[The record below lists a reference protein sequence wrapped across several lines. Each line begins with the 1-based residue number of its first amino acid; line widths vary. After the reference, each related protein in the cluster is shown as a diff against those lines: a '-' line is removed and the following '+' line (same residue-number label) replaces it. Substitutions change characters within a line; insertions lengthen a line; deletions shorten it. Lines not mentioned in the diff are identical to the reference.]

1 LLLDDMNAKNT
12 EVSADEK
19 PEVIFGLLE
28 AVESNEAMT
37 QRSVALE
44 LGVALGLVNTYLKRC
59 VKKGLIKVQQVPPR
73 RYAYYLTPK
82 GFREKSRLTAKY
94 LSSSLSF
101 FRRAREDC
109 DVALEAAL
117 QRRMKRVALV
127 GAGDL
132 AEICAFSAL
141 ESAVTVAAIIVDENW
156 TGSARLAG
164 LDLVEAGALNIE
176 EIDGLILT
184 AMSDHLDCYRS
195 AVELVGEERV
205 IVPDLLLS
213 LIRSPAGFDG
223 EPTDG
228 ESEEEGG
235 A

>member
-1 LLLDDMNAKNT
+1 MSAKNT
-12 EVSADEK
+12 DLADDDK

-28 AVESNEAMT
+28 AVESNEDMT
-37 QRSVALE
+37 QRSVASE

-82 GFREKSRLTAKY
+82 GFKEKSRLTAKY

-109 DVALEAAL
+109 DQVLVAAA

-132 AEICAFSAL
+132 AEICAVSAL
-141 ESAVTVAAIIVDENW
+141 ESPVEVVAVIDEGWQGAARI
-156 TGSARLAG
+156 AG
-164 LDLVEAGALNIE
+164 LDLIGGEALKDKNV
-176 EIDGLILT
+176 DGLILT
-184 AMSDHLDCYRS
+184 AMADHPAHYRI
-195 AVELVGEERV
+195 AVDLMGAEQVLV
-205 IVPDLLLS
+205 PALLLS
-213 LIRSPAGFDG
+213 LIRSPEEFDQQVNGQGRRRAG
-223 EPTDG
+223 
-228 ESEEEGG
+228 
-235 A
+235 AK

>member
-1 LLLDDMNAKNT
+1 MSAKNT
-12 EVSADEK
+12 EVFEDEK

-28 AVESNEAMT
+28 AVESNEDMT
-37 QRSVALE
+37 QRSVASE

-82 GFREKSRLTAKY
+82 GFKEKSRLTAKY

-109 DVALEAAL
+109 DQILVAAA

-132 AEICAFSAL
+132 AEICAVSAL
-141 ESAVTVAAIIVDENW
+141 ESPVEVVAVIDDSWQGAARI
-156 TGSARLAG
+156 AG
-164 LDLVEAGALNIE
+164 LELIEGGALKDKKV
-176 EIDGLILT
+176 DGLVLT
-184 AMSDHLDCYRS
+184 AMADHPAHYRI
-195 AVELVGEERV
+195 AVGLMGPEQVLV
-205 IVPDLLLS
+205 PSLLLS
-213 LIRSPAGFDG
+213 LIRSPEDFDRQVNGQAKRQAGVK
-223 EPTDG
+223 
-228 ESEEEGG
+228 
-235 A
+235 